1 VSYDPVG
8 DPDGTQL
15 DEMLAGVVPVVAG
28 ISLEY
33 LFGYVDPTGYGSGT
47 KLPHNVTA
55 LVGVMDGAQSD
66 LRIGLPWQMLEIH
79 EPVRLSI
86 VVEAKTAVVRRL
98 LQESSELKALV
109 DHGWVFLATLDPAS
123 GDIVEVDS
131 MSARPFVP
139 EHPLVVAH
147 GESIHHYR
155 GQRGHL
161 PFVAVDPSV
170 EEAV

>member
-8 DPDGTQL
+8 DPDGAL
-15 DEMLAGVVPVVAG
+15 LEKMLAGVVPVVAG

-86 VVEAKTAVVRRL
+86 VVEAKTEVVHRL
-98 LQESSELKALV
+98 VQDNSELRALV

-123 GDIVEVDS
+123 GNIVEVDS
-131 MSARPFVP
+131 TSAVPFVP
-139 EHPLVVAH
+139 EHPLVVTH
-147 GESIHHYR
+147 GGSIQHYR

-161 PFVAVDPSV
+161 PFAAVEPST
-170 EEAV
+170 EEAL